1 MREEEKK
8 QSSQVK
14 SLFRKRWVY
23 PAIYLASA
31 ALIITAIFWYQTAG
45 SNSAKDQFKK
55 DGNEL
60 LGQKLDK
67 NPAVEVGKVVEN
79 FKMPV
84 EKPELAK
91 VEMGFYDAKASKK
104 QQEAAMVVYGST
116 YSPNR
121 GIDIGMKDG
130 KEFKVVAAMSG
141 TVTKVTE
148 DSMLGNTIE
157 IQHSNGVVT
166 DYQSVKD
173 FQVNVGD
180 VVKQGDVLGTA
191 GKSQINEKE
200 GIHVHFEIRKD
211 NVAVNPTTYF
221 GKPVSAIQE
230 DAATD
235 NSNAGS
241 SSDQSSSQKSNPS
254 NGQDTNSKSQD
265 SNSTT
270 DTNDS
275 QG

>member
-1 MREEEKK
+1 
-8 QSSQVK
+8 
-14 SLFRKRWVY
+14 VY

-60 LGQKLDK
+60 LGQNPEK
-67 NPAVEVGKVVEN
+67 NPAVEVGKVVED

-148 DSMLGNTIE
+148 DAMLGNVIE

-180 VVKQGDVLGTA
+180 VVKQGDVLATA
-191 GKSQINEKE
+191 GNSQISEKE
-200 GIHVHFEIRKD
+200 GVHVHFEIRKD

-235 NSNAGS
+235 NTNAGS
-241 SSDQSSSQKSNPS
+241 SSDQSSKSDSTQKSNPS

>member
-1 MREEEKK
+1 MKMREEEKK

-55 DGNEL
+55 DGSEL
-60 LGQKLDK
+60 LGQKADK
-67 NPAVEVGKVVEN
+67 NPAVEVGKAVED
-79 FKMPV
+79 FKMPL
-84 EKPELAK
+84 ENPELAK

-121 GIDIGMKDG
+121 GIDIGMKNG
-130 KEFKVVAAMSG
+130 KEFKVVASMAG
-141 TVTKVTE
+141 TVTKVSE
-148 DSMLGNTIE
+148 DAMLGNVIE

-166 DYQSVKD
+166 QYQSVKD

-180 VVKQGDVLGTA
+180 NVQQGQVIANA
-191 GKSQINEKE
+191 GNSQISENE

-221 GKPVSAIQE
+221 GKPLSAVQV
-230 DAATD
+230 DGAASQSS
-235 NSNAGS
+235 NSNS
-241 SSDQSSSQKSNPS
+241 TQQSSPS

-265 SNSTT
+265 SNSTP